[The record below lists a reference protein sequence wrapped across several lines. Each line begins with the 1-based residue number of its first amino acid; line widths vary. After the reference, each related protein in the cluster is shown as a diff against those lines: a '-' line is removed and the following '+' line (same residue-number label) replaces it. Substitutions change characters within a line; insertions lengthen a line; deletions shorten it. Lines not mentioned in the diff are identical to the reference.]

1 MLYGEKG
8 YREKCYIGRNVTEGE
23 MLQGETLQGE
33 LLQGELSWGE
43 TLYIRFET
51 LYAFYLILFYISAL
65 IQNIMVYFHK
75 QSLQSNPSILKFLY
89 RFLVYYFDKLCLQMI
104 QLQ

>member
-43 TLYIRFET
+43 TLYIPLVKCKPHSVEKCYHAITIFTGKSTFFPSNQRF
-51 LYAFYLILFYISAL
+51 
-65 IQNIMVYFHK
+65 
-75 QSLQSNPSILKFLY
+75 
-89 RFLVYYFDKLCLQMI
+89 
-104 QLQ
+104 

>member
-8 YREKCYIGRNVTEGE
+8 YREKRYIGRNVIEGE

-43 TLYIRFET
+43 TLYIRRNET
-51 LYAFYLILFYISAL
+51 AKNYWLKVRLRACYKISQSEIHHL
-65 IQNIMVYFHK
+65 RNIE
-75 QSLQSNPSILKFLY
+75 
-89 RFLVYYFDKLCLQMI
+89 FDQVTTI
-104 QLQ
+104 SE

>member
-43 TLYIRFET
+43 TLYILLFLTFRNSTCISTYLQSIKHFSDI
-51 LYAFYLILFYISAL
+51 LILMLIS
-65 IQNIMVYFHK
+65 
-75 QSLQSNPSILKFLY
+75 
-89 RFLVYYFDKLCLQMI
+89 
-104 QLQ
+104 

>member
-43 TLYIRFET
+43 TLYIPRSNILMMLSTIMLKVQVGRENSH
-51 LYAFYLILFYISAL
+51 LIFV
-65 IQNIMVYFHK
+65 N
-75 QSLQSNPSILKFLY
+75 
-89 RFLVYYFDKLCLQMI
+89 KLTN
-104 QLQ
+104 

>member
-33 LLQGELSWGE
+33 LLQGEMSWGE
-43 TLYIRFET
+43 TLYIRQP
-51 LYAFYLILFYISAL
+51 LFVSR
-65 IQNIMVYFHK
+65 
-75 QSLQSNPSILKFLY
+75 KFLE
-89 RFLVYYFDKLCLQMI
+89 RCATFSIPRGAKARSFRA
-104 QLQ
+104 